1 MHSGHMPLNHHHTG
15 KTALFLLLSP
25 AVVSTH
31 SGGSRMRGLW
41 ISSCQGSEVSRAQQP
56 LTAWDRCACTHVSA
70 GRDKHHSFPEVSY
83 LLAPQGQ
90 LREGCDL
97 GQVPSLRATRD
108 PPGVLLGAR
117 LLPELRGRCI
127 SSPADVQYRDLMC
140 KGTKEQ
146 GHCGATA
153 ALREM
158 KHR

>member
-1 MHSGHMPLNHHHTG
+1 MGDTAFGIHHPT
-15 KTALFLLLSP
+15 TMS
-25 AVVSTH
+25 V
-31 SGGSRMRGLW
+31 SRMRGLW

-97 GQVPSLRATRD
+97 GQVPSLRATTD